1 MPSSTPKQARTMAA
15 AAHNPAFA
23 KKVGIPQGV
32 AKDFN
37 KADAGKKFP
46 QKDMQAAQA
55 KALKAP
61 KPPMKPDMDG
71 DGY

>member
-32 AKDFN
+32 AREFN
-37 KADAGKKFP
+37 QADAKTGILRKKK
-46 QKDMQAAQA
+46 KDARTGQSSS
-55 KALKAP
+55 
-61 KPPMKPDMDG
+61 
-71 DGY
+71 